1 MSGVGSAAGKG
12 VAVTDAEVSTIV
24 GRKRVLHLDSSNR
37 IHEYGTPSMGGSWVV
52 IDAALPVSRW
62 WWPLPP
68 VWLAGR

>member
-12 VAVTDAEVSTIV
+12 VAVTDAVVSTFV
-24 GRKRVLHLDSSNR
+24 GIIRVLHLDNTNS
-37 IHEYGTPSMGGSWVV
+37 IHEHGTPSMGGSWVV

-62 WWPLPP
+62 WWPLLP